1 MAKPKKTT
9 PPGDKKIPHMASS
22 LPPHVTTAFH
32 TSTMEAWKKYMEK
45 GGIINPYAK
54 VQPVGPALVEGPPL
68 VTLFKVGKNT
78 IAFHFT
84 NGQTVTLHHVATK
97 ASPKEKG
104 EQHVNWVFAALVDML
119 STYAVVQHNAAKG
132 NTPGKKSHG

>member
-9 PPGDKKIPHMASS
+9 PPGYKKV
-22 LPPHVTTAFH
+22 PPHAATAWPPAGA
-32 TSTMEAWKKYMEK
+32 E
-45 GGIINPYAK
+45 GGIIPYPK
-54 VQPVGPALVEGPPL
+54 VQPTGPAPSEAPPL
-68 VTLFKVGKNT
+68 VSLYKVGKNT
-78 IAFHFT
+78 IAFVFT
-84 NGQTVTLHHVATK
+84 SQLVTLHHVATK